1 MSVTLSVSL
10 APRIDQSQLSV
21 PSRDHMPGQSGLVNT
36 PSPSVTMLAPQPRV
50 KLAYHMQLYTNYKL
64 RRFLKTL
71 NPLLATEPSALSLMN
86 ILLLVD
92 LMMGG

>member
-1 MSVTLSVSL
+1 M
-10 APRIDQSQLSV
+10 
-21 PSRDHMPGQSGLVNT
+21 
-36 PSPSVTMLAPQPRV
+36 
-50 KLAYHMQLYTNYKL
+50 
-64 RRFLKTL
+64 TL